1 MLSACSG
8 DDIIDLYV
16 SPVGASMI
24 ASVVCASLNS
34 FVVNFFVFS
43 SMYDMY
49 FGFAAPCSN
58 CICASMFVLLTLIPF
73 GQVIVSFWILHSS
86 NPVAYPGH
94 GDIHVFA
101 SFSVFM
107 FCSSLY
113 VCVAC
118 SF

>member
-49 FGFAAPCSN
+49 FGFVFPLSDFMKT
-58 CICASMFVLLTLIPF
+58 SMFVLFIIAPF
-73 GQVIVSFWILHSS
+73 PQVIVSFLTSQPS

-101 SFSVFM
+101 SFSVLIV
-107 FCSSLY
+107 CSSL
-113 VCVAC
+113 
-118 SF
+118 